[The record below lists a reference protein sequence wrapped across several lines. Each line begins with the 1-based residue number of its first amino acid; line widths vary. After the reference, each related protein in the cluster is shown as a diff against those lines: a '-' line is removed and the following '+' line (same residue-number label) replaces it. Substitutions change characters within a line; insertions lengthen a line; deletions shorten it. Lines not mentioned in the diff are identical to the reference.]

1 MENWRDVVEERKRVR
16 WGESLLVMGLKVFAI
31 GAIAVREGREAVAR
45 RRRRS
50 AERQEEQIMTVT
62 WQFEFV
68 CLKMMS
74 SREMKVRSNAV
85 GRIIQRN

>member
-16 WGESLLVMGLKVFAI
+16 WGESLLVIVGLKVFAI

-50 AERQEEQIMTVT
+50 AERQEEQIMIAIM
-62 WQFEFV
+62 QFE
-68 CLKMMS
+68 LS
-74 SREMKVRSNAV
+74 
-85 GRIIQRN
+85 I